1 MGSTAKKQSASQYEI
16 QLGKN
21 AETAYKNYNEK
32 YRPLESGLV
41 EESKRDFTKVLSGR
55 ANADA
60 AQAYSKNQGAP
71 LGSGS
76 SGGFGSG
83 NSIMNFNNA
92 QVARGN
98 TVGKA
103 VGNAAVAAA
112 DSKDKAQL
120 GALKVGM
127 GGQALSSE
135 GLRNAANIA
144 NRDLIAKAQADSSIE
159 AVNYAFANDL
169 GAGIYTKMNPVDTS
183 KIDELTAQFKYM
195 QDLNKMRG
203 Y

>member
-21 AETAYKNYNEK
+21 AETTYKNYIEK
-32 YRPLESGLV
+32 YQPLESGLV

-120 GALKVGM
+120 GALKVGS
-127 GGQALSSE
+127 GGQVLSSE

-144 NRDLIAKAQADSSIE
+144 NRDLIAKAQADSSIKD
-159 AVNYAFANDL
+159 VNFAFANDL

>member
-32 YRPLESGLV
+32 YQPLESGLV